1 MPNQFKPNPTLYQR
15 LAVPRPR
22 AAVEASIAAFDADVQ
37 AARERHGIAELL
49 CVVGA
54 VVAPSEEGA
63 TASTAIAVSS
73 YGAASMTPV
82 LALAAQRQAREMH
95 MRIFDGM
102 FAPGDGEDGDADDGE
117 EQSK

>member
-1 MPNQFKPNPTLYQR
+1 MPAQFKPNPTLYQR

-22 AAVEASIAAFDADVQ
+22 TEVEASIAAFDADVQ

-54 VVAPSEEGA
+54 VVAPAEEGA

-102 FAPGDGEDGDADDGE
+102 FAPGGEDADDE

>member
-1 MPNQFKPNPTLYQR
+1 MPATPFRLNPPLYQR
-15 LAVPRPR
+15 LAIPRPR
-22 AAVEASIAAFDADVQ
+22 SDVEVAIAAFDADVQ

-54 VVAPSEEGA
+54 VVAGEGEGGSA
-63 TASTAIAVSS
+63 QTAIAVSS

-102 FAPGDGEDGDADDGE
+102 FAPSGGDGGSDDE
-117 EQSK
+117 EPSK